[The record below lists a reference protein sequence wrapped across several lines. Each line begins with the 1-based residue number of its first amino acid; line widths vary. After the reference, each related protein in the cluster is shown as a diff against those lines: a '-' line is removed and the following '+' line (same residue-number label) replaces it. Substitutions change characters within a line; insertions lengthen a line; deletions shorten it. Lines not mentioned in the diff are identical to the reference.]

1 MKASVTERQRTARAL
16 GAGPAVGRSRT
27 SGAGRGRDRSPLQ
40 AFVQTAVQPSDRRRT
55 FREHMFV
62 TFLHIHVLSHLHELL
77 AVLLELVSFGEIR
90 LRRRDTGAHRV
101 DRGGACSNRALARRL
116 AGGSH
121 ARPGRVVL
129 LWPEL
134 DEALAPASARPA
146 RPAPPRPRARA
157 APGADRPASA
167 QTRRADRR
175 TPQPRRSASQSS
187 PRLRRTMRT
196 SPSSEA
202 AIRCARSSD
211 TPGRSSTKT
220 SWSSS

>member
-1 MKASVTERQRTARAL
+1 
-16 GAGPAVGRSRT
+16 
-27 SGAGRGRDRSPLQ
+27 
-40 AFVQTAVQPSDRRRT
+40 
-55 FREHMFV
+55 MFV

-90 LRRRDTGAHRV
+90 LRRRDTCAHRA
-101 DRGGACSNRALARRL
+101 DRGGTCSNRALAQRL
-116 AGGSH
+116 AGSN

-134 DEALAPASARPA
+134 DDALAPASARPA
-146 RPAPPRPRARA
+146 PPAPPRPRAHA

-167 QTRRADRR
+167 QTRRAGRR